1 MNAMVTY
8 SAAAQASYNL
18 LVKKWNSMKPF
29 EGQNDAFWVAANM
42 FNTFLDYWVASRNQ
56 PDRNITRMSVDY
68 YHKTVPTDSTQAQLD
83 KLAQKGLDGEV
94 GGMWLDDYGWWANA
108 FLAALENAD
117 QLGLSGDDKAV
128 LLQDSKNCWYLMK
141 YGWDANATPLPGG
154 VWNCKKTSWALTGR
168 NDVTN
173 LQYWLMSVRLA
184 AYTGDDKYL
193 DPNTNILK
201 WFEAG
206 FQDKLLFDSN
216 SFLVRERMKGF
227 FHADETEGFY
237 WAGDQGL
244 FIGCCLA
251 EKRSTTP
258 EFKALR
264 DQVANDV
271 VSKMIDDSKVLHD
284 HVVSSSYSGFDNDY
298 ACGKGVFMRHAITLA
313 KLTKNADLIKCIMQ
327 SADYAYNTASV
338 NPNFERSIQFD
349 WNPQGKLPPG
359 NWDNTTRTAITPF
372 RGMILQA
379 SGVNVLTAA
388 ASLDPNGVI
397 PGS

>member
-1 MNAMVTY
+1 
-8 SAAAQASYNL
+8 
-18 LVKKWNSMKPF
+18 
-29 EGQNDAFWVAANM
+29 
-42 FNTFLDYWVASRNQ
+42 
-56 PDRNITRMSVDY
+56 
-68 YHKTVPTDSTQAQLD
+68 
-83 KLAQKGLDGEV
+83 
-94 GGMWLDDYGWWANA
+94 
-108 FLAALENAD
+108 
-117 QLGLSGDDKAV
+117 
-128 LLQDSKNCWYLMK
+128 
-141 YGWDANATPLPGG
+141 
-154 VWNCKKTSWALTGR
+154 VWNCKKTTWALTGR
-168 NDVTN
+168 NNVTN
-173 LQYWLMSVRLA
+173 LQYWLMSVRLE
-184 AYTGDDKYL
+184 AYTNDSKYL
-193 DPNTNILK
+193 IGNILQ
-201 WFEAG
+201 WFEEG
-206 FQDKLLFDSN
+206 FKDNLLFDSN

-227 FHADETEGFY
+227 LHACETEGFY

-258 EFKALR
+258 EFEALR

-313 KLTKNADLIKCIMQ
+313 KLTKNAVLTNCIMQ
-327 SADYAYNTASV
+327 SANYAYNTASV
-338 NPNFERSIQFD
+338 DPNFDRLIQFD

-359 NWDNTTRTAITPF
+359 DWDNTTRKPVRTRNKKEVTEVTPF

-388 ASLDPNGVI
+388 ASLDPNGFI